1 MVFELFSLFIWIPTR
16 KDILSKKNR
25 KHILITSYSM
35 NFLMPCAVY
44 YPYHLSVMTH
54 QKFLTYQGK
63 PDQVRG
69 LR

>member
-16 KDILSKKNR
+16 RDILSKKNR

-44 YPYHLSVMTH
+44 CHLSIMAH
-54 QKFLTYQGK
+54 KKFLTNQGK